1 DMRTADIVRQG
12 LDTPAARARAIADF
26 GDLPATLRYCEE
38 LDMETENATR
48 RTDILSDLRSDTIV
62 AWRAMR
68 RTPVFALAVLVTVA
82 LGIGAN
88 TAIFSVVRRVLIE
101 PLPYG
106 DPQAL
111 FRLYTRP
118 ARPDGDDDKLS
129 AVELAALAHESLSL
143 AGITEFGNYSGVTY
157 SDERTTE
164 PWQVA
169 SVAVNFFDVL
179 GVRPPLGRAF
189 SAADIVP
196 GAPPVVIIGYPLW
209 QRLFNADNTI
219 IGRRVQLNSVDFTVV
234 GVLPRTFVGP
244 TFTADALLPLNVPGI
259 LRSPRISHQRVWR
272 AVARI
277 RAGTTLDRMRLE
289 LALLQPRI
297 AAQFPDIKNAGV
309 IRPVQLHAAIVG
321 GAAPVLLVV
330 MAAVLLVLVITCVNI
345 ASLFLARAAAR
356 RRELGVRAALGAGAA
371 RLMRQVLT
379 ESVLYGLAGGAAGV
393 ALAFVMK
400 GALLSLTRTML
411 PRLG

>member
-1 DMRTADIVRQG
+1 
-12 LDTPAARARAIADF
+12 
-26 GDLPATLRYCEE
+26 
-38 LDMETENATR
+38 
-48 RTDILSDLRSDTIV
+48 
-62 AWRAMR
+62 
-68 RTPVFALAVLVTVA
+68 
-82 LGIGAN
+82 
-88 TAIFSVVRRVLIE
+88 
-101 PLPYG
+101 
-106 DPQAL
+106 
-111 FRLYTRP
+111 
-118 ARPDGDDDKLS
+118 
-129 AVELAALAHESLSL
+129 
-143 AGITEFGNYSGVTY
+143 
-157 SDERTTE
+157 
-164 PWQVA
+164 
-169 SVAVNFFDVL
+169 VL

-219 IGRRVQLNSVDFTVV
+219 IGRRVQLNSFDFKVI
-234 GVLPRTFVGP
+234 GVLPSTFVGP

-277 RAGTTLDRMRLE
+277 RAGATLERMRSE

-400 GALLSLTRTML
+400 GALVSLTGTTL
-411 PRLG
+411 PRLGDVRIDGAVLAFAALASMVCGVAFGLVPAITVTRVDVREALADTADRGASVGRPTTRSGTE